1 MALIKCSECG
11 KEISD
16 KATVCPICGNP
27 ILKDEVEI
35 KPTLQEEK
43 VNKATDKLETGTW
56 AKGKLVIGIVSM
68 FLFILIS
75 FQSCAAGLS
84 NAIEGNASISGSSGL
99 FLAIFMVIAGIV
111 GVATRKSS
119 GKGGAIATIILY
131 WIGALLT
138 IGTGSTF
145 GDLPLWGTVSFIFG
159 FVFLGSLLVNI
170 PIFNEGKNKKIFKIV
185 FVVLIVV
192 FALIGFFSSGTK
204 DSADSIGKD
213 SDITSGVSNAGKAD
227 KSKKIKTYGINEPLL
242 INGSEGSYR
251 VTITGIAET
260 TERNM
265 FADDKPNKV
274 IIISYD
280 YENIDYDGTTYV
292 SEMSFKVFDKESTSL
307 ETYPAS
313 VKSGESLSPGR
324 KTSASMAYGLNSSE
338 NYVELEFYDNMFDS
352 KASAIFALSW

>member
-16 KATVCPICGNP
+16 KGTICPGCGNP
-27 ILKDEVEI
+27 ILKDEVKI
-35 KPTLQEEK
+35 KSALKEEK
-43 VNKATDKLETGTW
+43 VNKDVNNLERGTW
-56 AKGKLVIGIVSM
+56 AKGKLAIGIISM

-84 NAIEGNASISGSSGL
+84 NTLTENTSGSGTSGL

-119 GKGGAIATIILY
+119 GKGGTIATIILY
-131 WIGALLT
+131 WTGSLVT

-145 GDLPLWGTVSFIFG
+145 GDLPIWGAVSFIFG
-159 FVFLGSLLVNI
+159 FVFLGSLLVNM

-185 FVVLIVV
+185 FGALIVV
-192 FALIGFFSSGTK
+192 IAFIGFNSSGSN
-204 DSADSIGKD
+204 DSIDSIGNI
-213 SDITSGVSNAGKAD
+213 SDIAEVENKNEEENI
-227 KSKKIKTYGINEPLL
+227 KKYGINEPLVVKT
-242 INGSEGSYR
+242 SEGSFKL
-251 VTITGIAET
+251 TITGIEET

-265 FADDKPNKV
+265 FADEKPAKV

-280 YENIDYDGTTYV
+280 YENIDYDGTTYI
-292 SEMSFKVFDKESTSL
+292 SEMDFKVFDKDSNSL

-313 VKSGESLSPGR
+313 VKYGESLSPGR
-324 KTSASMAYGLNSSE
+324 KTSASMAYALNSSE
-338 NYVELEFYDNMFDS
+338 NYVELEFYDNIFSS
-352 KASAIFALSW
+352 KAEALFVLGW